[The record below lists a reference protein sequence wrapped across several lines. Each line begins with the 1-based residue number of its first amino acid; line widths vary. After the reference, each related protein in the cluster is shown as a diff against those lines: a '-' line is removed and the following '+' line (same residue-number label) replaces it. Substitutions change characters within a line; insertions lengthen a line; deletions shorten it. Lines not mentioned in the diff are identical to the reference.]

1 MTDRRTF
8 TVYFSGAAPR
18 QFALLRDVRP
28 SAIRFP
34 NLAGALFFARR
45 TRARGGT
52 VLRIEGPDGVSLSSD
67 GIESAH
73 GTSA

>member
-8 TVYFSGAAPR
+8 TVYFSGAAPE

-28 SAIRFP
+28 SVIRFP

-52 VLRIEGPDGVSLSSD
+52 VLGVEGPDGLAF
-67 GIESAH
+67 SAADVQAYCRER
-73 GTSA
+73 G